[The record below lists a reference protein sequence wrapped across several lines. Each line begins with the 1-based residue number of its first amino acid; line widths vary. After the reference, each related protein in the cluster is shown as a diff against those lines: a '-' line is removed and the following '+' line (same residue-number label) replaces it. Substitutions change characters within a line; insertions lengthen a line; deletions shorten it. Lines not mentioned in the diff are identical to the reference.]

1 MNDLIVNLSRL
12 KPFEE
17 FNVGELEA
25 LFRKNGSWLEHY
37 SMGEI
42 IKHRGDKCNALL
54 LLLKGKVSTEMQDT
68 EGKRVVLEK
77 IEAPS
82 ILASAILFSSEPT
95 MPVDIVASDKTVML
109 SMKKE
114 LILELCMT
122 KEKFL
127 RGLLKDMGDRV
138 TLLAKKVYFFSLNSL
153 KEKLS
158 QYLLE
163 KAAGKSEL
171 TLEITKDE
179 LASFF
184 GVTRPSLSRAFSEL
198 AKEGMIIQEG
208 KRVKLIN
215 KNALRKLGERE

>member
-1 MNDLIVNLSRL
+1 MNDLIVNLSKL

-17 FNVGELEA
+17 FSIGELES
-25 LFRKNGSWLEHY
+25 LFRKNGSCLEY
-37 SMGEI
+37 YNKGEI
-42 IKHRGDKCNALL
+42 IRHRMDNCNALL
-54 LLLKGKVSTEMQDT
+54 LLLKGEVSTEMQDA

-82 ILASAILFSSEPT
+82 ILASAILFSSEPIL
-95 MPVDIVASDKTVML
+95 PVDIVASEKTVTL

-163 KAAGKSEL
+163 KASGKNCL
-171 TLEITKDE
+171 TLDITKDE

-184 GVTRPSLSRAFSEL
+184 GVARPSLSRAFSEL
-198 AKEGMIIQEG
+198 AKEGLIAQEG
-208 KRVKLIN
+208 KKVKLID